1 MCYHVAAPS
10 GKTLKQQIKSK
21 EVTYTQSEIF
31 HISGF
36 VRPYLPVTLNQEPQ
50 IIQEARWK
58 LIPFW
63 VKDEP
68 SASKYANTLNA
79 EGESIFEKASYKPYI
94 VKNRG
99 LLYVNGFF
107 EPHKKAGKK
116 ESENYFVY
124 TPEKEILTLGIVWAE
139 FNGYPTFSIITTAA
153 NDYMEEIHNVKKRM
167 PLIISPE
174 NHEEWLHSQ
183 DPVEIKQLIQPWK
196 GDLQAHQVKRVT
208 AARGED
214 TNVPEIQLELFD

>member
-1 MCYHVAAPS
+1 MLPDNNAIPEKIIKETTI
-10 GKTLKQQIKSK
+10 KTSPNIKNCSI
-21 EVTYTQSEIF
+21 VF
-31 HISGF
+31 
-36 VRPYLPVTLNQEPQ
+36 PVL
-50 IIQEARWK
+50 
-58 LIPFW
+58 F
-63 VKDEP
+63 
-68 SASKYANTLNA
+68 
-79 EGESIFEKASYKPYI
+79 
-94 VKNRG
+94 
-99 LLYVNGFF
+99 
-107 EPHKKAGKK
+107 HKKAGKK

-153 NDYMEEIHNVKKRM
+153 NDYMEEIHNEKKRM
-167 PLIISPE
+167 PLIISPA